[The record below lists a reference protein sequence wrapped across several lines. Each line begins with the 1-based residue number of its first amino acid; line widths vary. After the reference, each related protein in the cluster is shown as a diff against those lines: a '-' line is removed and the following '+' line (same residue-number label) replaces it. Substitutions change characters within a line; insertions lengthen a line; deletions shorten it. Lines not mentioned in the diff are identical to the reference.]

1 MHGQCKSS
9 NATNY
14 MYMVRTDLEGSPD
27 DALLN
32 DWKQISCIVDFQI
45 KCMDRYE
52 TNLIPKSPLA
62 QEEDPVHSFM

>member
-1 MHGQCKSS
+1 MCSNLEKGWIMHGQCKSS

-32 DWKQISCIVDFQI
+32 DWKQISCIVDF
-45 KCMDRYE
+45 
-52 TNLIPKSPLA
+52 
-62 QEEDPVHSFM
+62 